1 MCLILFSTAHH
12 PGYPLIIAANR
23 DESYDR
29 PSAPL
34 AFWPHA
40 PHVAGGRDLQAGGTW
55 LALSRSGRWA
65 ALTNYRQPGS
75 RRSDAPS
82 RGMLVAD
89 YLLGDTNAVTY
100 LQQVQARAHDYN
112 GFNLLVG
119 DRTAVHYLSNREG
132 QSRPVPAGV
141 HGLSNHLL
149 NTPWPKVA
157 LGKMYLEQLPL
168 GSPDAIVDALL
179 LRLRDTEPAADT
191 DLPDTGVGR
200 DREKLLSPPF
210 IAADRYGTRA
220 STVVVVDATGTV
232 TMVEQRFGPF
242 AAPLGASRLQ
252 FALDTSVA
260 VSRARA

>member
-1 MCLILFSTAHH
+1 MCLILFSAAYH

-23 DESYDR
+23 DEAYER

-40 PHVAGGRDLQAGGTW
+40 AHIAGGRDLQAGGTW
-55 LALSRSGRWA
+55 LGLGRSGRWA

-89 YLLGDTNAVTY
+89 YLLGNMAPVAY

-119 DRTAVHYLSNREG
+119 DLTEVHYLSNREG
-132 QSRPVPAGV
+132 EVRQVPAGV

-157 LGKMYLEQLPL
+157 LGKLYLERLPL
-168 GSPDAIVDALL
+168 GSADAIVDALL
-179 LRLRDTEPAADT
+179 ARLRDTEHAADAE
-191 DLPDTGVGR
+191 LPDTGVGR
-200 DREKLLSPPF
+200 DRERLLSPPF
-210 IAADRYGTRA
+210 IAAEHYGTRA
-220 STVVVVDATGTV
+220 STVIVIDAAGAV

-242 AAPLGASRLQ
+242 AAPLGSSRLQ
-252 FALDTSVA
+252 FALERA
-260 VSRARA
+260 ALSRTTA